1 VSVMS
6 YAKGKYAFGF
16 CDKTGFRYPLKD
28 LVPEYNNGVKTGFL
42 VGRDVLDPDQPQN
55 FLGRV
60 KINDPQSLQNPR
72 PDTSLDASR
81 QLWGWN
87 PIWNP
92 AQYMVGSVGT
102 VTVTTIDGE

>member
-1 VSVMS
+1 MS

-42 VGRDVLDPDQPQN
+42 VGRDVVDPDQPQN

-60 KINDPQSLQNPR
+60 KINDPQSLLNPR
-72 PDTSLDASR
+72 PDTSIDASR
-81 QLWGWN
+81 QIWGWN
-87 PIWNP
+87 PVGNS
-92 AQYMVGSVGT
+92 AQYMVGSVGR
-102 VTVTTIDGE
+102 VTVITTEGD